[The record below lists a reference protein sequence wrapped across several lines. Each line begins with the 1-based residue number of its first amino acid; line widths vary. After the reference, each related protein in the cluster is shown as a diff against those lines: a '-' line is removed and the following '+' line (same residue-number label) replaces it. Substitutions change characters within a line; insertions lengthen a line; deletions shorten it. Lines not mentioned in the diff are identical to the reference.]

1 LPGLRSPKKLG
12 CPIGCYALHWKK
24 SLIGG
29 KVVSLSGLHSQTFG
43 KQSQCSATI
52 SGRLQILGSYSA
64 YFGGDV
70 LTCALPLGV
79 KVLVGPGDE
88 SMIRF
93 YSPELKEKKKTAL
106 SPIKFRK
113 EDRWANYMKGALLWA
128 KNQGLSLSAASFSV
142 GGDLPKDMGLGASQ
156 AMTLAT
162 LYAAKD
168 YYDWA
173 VDPAQFIS
181 GAHWVETEFL
191 GRPIPQSDFAA
202 LEHSQEGFYTLG
214 RPSVGVWEHLEA
226 AQGAQLYTITSDLP
240 MSSFEYSLEEIL
252 SGCRE
257 GLLAWGWSP
266 DNPSL
271 HLDSD
276 SVATKPSG
284 VSHANHRR
292 CQFLLDENT
301 RVKEGAMA
309 LTSGD
314 WSWAGKLLNRSHEGL
329 RDFFEVS
336 CPEMDWLVK
345 RCQELSE
352 VYGAKITG
360 EGIGKSIVVLAQE
373 GLEEILEPVIGEYE
387 RIFGFKAKVN
397 LVVPVRGLPNRSPS

>member
-1 LPGLRSPKKLG
+1 
-12 CPIGCYALHWKK
+12 
-24 SLIGG
+24 
-29 KVVSLSGLHSQTFG
+29 
-43 KQSQCSATI
+43 
-52 SGRLQILGSYSA
+52 
-64 YFGGDV
+64 
-70 LTCALPLGV
+70 
-79 KVLVGPGDE
+79 
-88 SMIRF
+88 MIRF